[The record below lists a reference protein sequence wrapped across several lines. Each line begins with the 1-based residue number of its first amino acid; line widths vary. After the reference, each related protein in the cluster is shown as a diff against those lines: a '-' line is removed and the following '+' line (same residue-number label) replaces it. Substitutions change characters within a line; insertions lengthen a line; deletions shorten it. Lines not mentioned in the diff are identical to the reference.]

1 MEQRKGDGT
10 MTPEEMRENLREMRD
25 FTFIAST
32 GATVHVDCSL
42 LRSMTPQ
49 ERNARRERFNQLA
62 QRIRM
67 KYATRVAGGAQ

>member
-1 MEQRKGDGT
+1 

-42 LRSMTPQ
+42 LRSMTRAEMQ
-49 ERNARRERFNQLA
+49 ARQERFNQLA
-62 QRIRM
+62 QRLRI
-67 KYATRVAGGAQ
+67 KYATK

>member
-1 MEQRKGDGT
+1 

-25 FTFIAST
+25 FTFVAST
-32 GATVHVDCSL
+32 GATVHVDCSQ
-42 LRSMTPQ
+42 LRSMTPKEMQARQ
-49 ERNARRERFNQLA
+49 ERFDQLA